1 MRDGIE
7 LLSGYSVVASRVDIG
22 AHEVEALFDDLFGP
36 SRRPVNAMHY
46 LDWGVMRALG
56 LDGTM
61 RVVNEQGVDVTA
73 EARENFPGGPVA
85 FGSNGRR

>member
-1 MRDGIE
+1 MIRGVGQGVIEGVEIGQLAGDGPSDSSD
-7 LLSGYSVVASRVDIG
+7 L
-22 AHEVEALFDDLFGP
+22 DLFGP
-36 SRRPVNAMHY
+36 SRRPLNAMHY

>member
-1 MRDGIE
+1 MIRGVGQGVIEGVEIGQLAGDGPSDSSD
-7 LLSGYSVVASRVDIG
+7 L
-22 AHEVEALFDDLFGP
+22 DLFGP
-36 SRRPVNAMHY
+36 SRRPQNAMHY